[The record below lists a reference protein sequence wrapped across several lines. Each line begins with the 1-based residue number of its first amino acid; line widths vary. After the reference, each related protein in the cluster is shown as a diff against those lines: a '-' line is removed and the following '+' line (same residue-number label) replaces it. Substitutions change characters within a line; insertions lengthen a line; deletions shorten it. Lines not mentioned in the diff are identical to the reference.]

1 MYAVLGDVQFE
12 LITYFDGMEAQ
23 FGVDYAEHALIGGK
37 PRLQWVG
44 DKLDEFNL
52 DLTFHISFCD
62 PETELLKLRTAM
74 LGREARQFV
83 LGNGAYK
90 GWFVITD
97 LKATS
102 RQTDKAGGLI
112 ALDAAITLREY
123 VEPKTLE
130 TRKEQAKK
138 AAKARRKA
146 APKKTAKATPE
157 PPVLDAKDG
166 WAKNGSRG
174 PVGVMGG

>member
-23 FGVDYAEHALIGGK
+23 FSVDYAEHALIGGK

-44 DKLDEFNL
+44 DKLDEFRL
-52 DLTFHISFCD
+52 DLAFHTSYCD
-62 PETELLKLRTAM
+62 PESELLKLRQTM
-74 LGREARQFV
+74 LAREARQFV

-97 LKATS
+97 LTATS
-102 RQTDKAGGLI
+102 RQTDKAGGLL
-112 ALDAAITLREY
+112 ALEAAVTLREY

-130 TRKEQAKK
+130 ARKAQAKK
-138 AAKARRKA
+138 QAQARRKTA
-146 APKKTAKATPE
+146 AKKSATKTPE

-166 WAKNGSRG
+166 WANNGSRG
-174 PVGVMGG
+174 AVRG